1 MQGDA
6 DIYGSHEKFL
16 ERFPKTQINNHGN
29 DEHGGLIWE
38 WDPVRHRQVAKQ
50 LSPAFSG
57 RALKAK
63 EPTIHKY
70 VDLFVERMETRGSG
84 SDGQGY
90 LYLVPMMMG
99 HSHIREHSRQ
109 QLERRIRRQGAV
121 EHLDFIEQLIPEDRE
136 PPKGK
141 ELRHLEQVAGQLLI
155 AGYEPPSLWFYFTIY
170 HLVQNK
176 NALEILTKEI
186 RDAFETYDG
195 ITAGAAA
202 NLPYLTCCLKE
213 SLRLLTLARS
223 PRNFHEPLQFRPERW
238 ITADDNHP
246 LFNPKFAN
254 DNRAGFQPFSQGP
267 RICAGKEIAWWQIR
281 VFIAKVLWKF
291 DLEGVPGSIGAEGID
306 GVLRGWAMY
315 EKPEVRVRFL
325 PVRQKD

>member
-1 MQGDA
+1 MAYNREMNSLKDMKDA
-6 DIYGSHEKFL
+6 PYLSLLMRLHRAIVLIQVSW
-16 ERFPKTQINNHGN
+16 RFP
-29 DEHGGLIWE
+29 LI
-38 WDPVRHRQVAKQ
+38 
-50 LSPAFSG
+50 SP
-57 RALKAK
+57 LK
-63 EPTIHKY
+63 
-70 VDLFVERMETRGSG
+70 
-84 SDGQGY
+84 Y

-170 HLVQNK
+170 HLVQNRG
-176 NALEILTKEI
+176 ALDILTREI

-213 SLRLLTLARS
+213 SLRFTPPLLTGMPVISPGATVDGTYVPRGVVCQSSLLTLARS

-246 LFNPKFAN
+246 LSDPQFAD

-267 RICAGKEIAWWQIR
+267 RICAGREIAWWPIR

-291 DLEGVPGSIGAEGID
+291 DLEIVPGSIGAEGID

-315 EKPEVRVRFL
+315 EKPEVRL
-325 PVRQKD
+325 

>member
-1 MQGDA
+1 MRVHRAIVLIQV
-6 DIYGSHEKFL
+6 SW
-16 ERFPKTQINNHGN
+16 RFP
-29 DEHGGLIWE
+29 LI
-38 WDPVRHRQVAKQ
+38 
-50 LSPAFSG
+50 SP
-57 RALKAK
+57 LK
-63 EPTIHKY
+63 
-70 VDLFVERMETRGSG
+70 
-84 SDGQGY
+84 Y

-170 HLVQNK
+170 HLVQNRS
-176 NALEILTKEI
+176 ALDILTKEI

-213 SLRLLTLARS
+213 SLRFTPPLLTGMPVIS
-223 PRNFHEPLQFRPERW
+223 PGATVDGTYVPRGVC
-238 ITADDNHP
+238 HP
-246 LFNPKFAN
+246 DFI
-254 DNRAGFQPFSQGP
+254 GP
-267 RICAGKEIAWWQIR
+267 
-281 VFIAKVLWKF
+281 
-291 DLEGVPGSIGAEGID
+291 
-306 GVLRGWAMY
+306 
-315 EKPEVRVRFL
+315 
-325 PVRQKD
+325 